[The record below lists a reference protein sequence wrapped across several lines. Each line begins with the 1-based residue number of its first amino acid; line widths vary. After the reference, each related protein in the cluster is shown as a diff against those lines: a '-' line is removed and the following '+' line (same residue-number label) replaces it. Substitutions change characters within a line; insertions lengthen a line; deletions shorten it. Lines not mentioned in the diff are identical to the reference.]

1 MRTIFAVPI
10 ALALLTSVAWGA
22 TSLTVGTTAVHQLCG
37 ANSLK
42 CSGVTCGKTT
52 CDASCSAG
60 STPASG
66 CTLVILQS
74 HPGIQAAAVWP
85 VSTVDSTRTRGA
97 ARSDSGGPFN
107 LKADVAAAN

>member
-10 ALALLTSVAWGA
+10 ALALLTGGAWAA

-37 ANSLK
+37 AKSLN

-66 CTLVILQS
+66 CTLVI
-74 HPGIQAAAVWP
+74 HRTGP
-85 VSTVDSTRTRGA
+85 TRPKPPIRT
-97 ARSDSGGPFN
+97 GGVN
-107 LKADVAAAN
+107 R